1 MILAHS
7 GATWISNNS
16 LGKLEVQTTIS
27 APYGTDLNTEPIT
40 NNACN
45 CKIGADKL
53 AISVLLILLNK
64 ITSYLPLELHISFDK
79 AISEYEKKMIQNY
92 PIQYI

>member
-1 MILAHS
+1 M
-7 GATWISNNS
+7 
-16 LGKLEVQTTIS
+16 QTTIS

-53 AISVLLILLNK
+53 AICVLLVLLNK
-64 ITSYLPLELHISFDK
+64 ITGYLPLELHISFDK
-79 AISEYEKKMIQNY
+79 AISEYEKKDDSKLSNSIY
-92 PIQYI
+92 LDTFVTVDCYLCKYYH